1 MNKEHVIAKF
11 EEGKY
16 IGFEVSGKSKSTA
29 GGETPVKGVKDVM
42 NEISADEIL
51 DNIGEFVAALSTQI
65 KKSDASK
72 AELSF
77 GIKFDVT
84 SGTGLSLIISSTTE
98 ATMEVKMTWEKK
110 NESEQ

>member
-1 MNKEHVIAKF
+1 MNKDHVIAKF
-11 EEGKY
+11 EDGKY
-16 IGFEVSGKSKSTA
+16 IGFEITGKGKSSS
-29 GGETPVKGVKDVM
+29 GGETPVKGVKDIMKEV
-42 NEISADEIL
+42 SADDIL
-51 DNIGEFVAALSTQI
+51 ENIGEFVTALSTQF

-98 ATMEVKMTWEKK
+98 ATMEVKMCWEKK